1 MSQLGRA
8 HRIECPI
15 AIEIQPDRFGCYR
28 VVASSSTPHTIVKV
42 GRRRT
47 ASHLSLRL
55 PHFVIVPGAADSIG
69 KAEPGKYNR
78 ERFSTALSGYT
89 PGEVPAARFR
99 QGSRIIS
106 LTAAF
111 QSVDRRTRV
120 PLGDRHF
127 DS

>member
-15 AIEIQPDRFGCYR
+15 TIEIQPDRFGCYR

-47 ASHLSLRL
+47 ASHLSLRA
-55 PHFVIVPGAADSIG
+55 GAADSIG